1 MNYFSL
7 KNELNNLIQITE
19 NYSISHED
27 IDNSE
32 ILFKWNPYISEE
44 QQGFFPVNYSIY
56 ILPQD
61 SPINSICQMSLIPPN
76 ISLINKNQYKINL
89 EKGKYKIS
97 IVASVVNEDFPL
109 ITSYD
114 FLQFEV
120 SNRIN
125 IKLILI
131 LTIPCFALIVVF
143 IILIV
148 YCKWKNRKDEIENLK
163 DERRTKLLTAL
174 GFNESDEKEGIIFN
188 NNDEDENNNEN
199 NKSKDENNLKNID
212 DNNVNEFSVSSE

>member
-7 KNELNNLIQITE
+7 KNQLDNLIQITE

-27 IDNSE
+27 IDSSE
-32 ILFKWNPYISEE
+32 ILFKWNPYIS
-44 QQGFFPVNYSIY
+44 QKYQDIFPVNYSIY

-76 ISLINKNQYKINL
+76 ISLINKSKYKINL
-89 EKGKYKIS
+89 EKGKYKIN
-97 IVASVVNEDFPL
+97 IIASVVNEDFPL

-114 FLQFEV
+114 FLNFEV

-131 LTIPCFALIVVF
+131 LSVPSFALIIVL
-143 IILIV
+143 IILIA
-148 YCKWKNRKDEIENLK
+148 YCKYKNKKDEIDNLK
-163 DERRTKLLTAL
+163 IDRRAKLLSAL
-174 GFNESDEKEGIIFN
+174 GFNDSDEKEGIIFN
-188 NNDEDENNNEN
+188 NNDEDEINN
-199 NKSKDENNLKNID
+199 DLKNIE